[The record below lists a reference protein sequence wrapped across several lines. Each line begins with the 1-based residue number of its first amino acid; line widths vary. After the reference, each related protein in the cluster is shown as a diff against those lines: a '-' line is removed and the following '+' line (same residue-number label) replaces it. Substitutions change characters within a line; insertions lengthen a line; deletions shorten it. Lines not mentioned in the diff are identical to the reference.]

1 MQEVKVLI
9 IAKCSFCVLQIGNM
23 QALKELKRSTLQLAA
38 SNGCLHTPVDASIFD
53 PEKDVDDLLPVE
65 VKEQRL
71 SNLLQSLMVGGCLG
85 AMPLL
90 KKIPTSVLWG
100 YFAYMAIDSLHGSQF
115 WERILLLFT
124 PPSRR
129 YKYEYYLCFQLNVYI
144 LSYFYAMNIFII
156 IYSSC
161 G

>member
-1 MQEVKVLI
+1 MFNLVNDVHVQ
-9 IAKCSFCVLQIGNM
+9 
-23 QALKELKRSTLQLAA
+23 ELKDLKASTLQLAA
-38 SNGCLHTPVDASIFD
+38 SSGCLHTPVDTSVFD
-53 PEKDVDDLLPVE
+53 PDKDIDDLLPVE

-71 SNLLQSLMVGGCLG
+71 SNLMQSLMVGGCVG

-100 YFAYMAIDSLHGSQF
+100 YFAYMAIDSLSGNQF

-129 YKYEYYLCFQLNVYI
+129 YK
-144 LSYFYAMNIFII
+144 
-156 IYSSC
+156 
-161 G
+161 

>member
-1 MQEVKVLI
+1 V
-9 IAKCSFCVLQIGNM
+9 
-23 QALKELKRSTLQLAA
+23 
-38 SNGCLHTPVDASIFD
+38 FD

-71 SNLLQSLMVGGCLG
+71 SNLLQSLLVGGCVG

-129 YKYEYYLCFQLNVYI
+129 YKYETKALLVQCSCKLPIYDTNTVYVYLSIYIYIVIHASIHTYVYI
-144 LSYFYAMNIFII
+144 YFP
-156 IYSSC
+156 C

>member
-1 MQEVKVLI
+1 
-9 IAKCSFCVLQIGNM
+9 M
-23 QALKELKRSTLQLAA
+23 QALKDLKRSTLQLAA

-71 SNLLQSLMVGGCLG
+71 SNLLQSLMVGGCVG

-100 YFAYMAIDSLHGSQF
+100 YFAYMAIDSLYGSQF

-129 YKYEYYLCFQLNVYI
+129 YKYAYQPRVKLNVYFE
-144 LSYFYAMNIFII
+144 LF
-156 IYSSC
+156 
-161 G
+161 

>member
-1 MQEVKVLI
+1 
-9 IAKCSFCVLQIGNM
+9 M

-71 SNLLQSLMVGGCLG
+71 SNLLQSLMVGGCVG

-90 KKIPTSVLWG
+90 KKICFVGVLCLYG
-100 YFAYMAIDSLHGSQF
+100 Y
-115 WERILLLFT
+115 R
-124 PPSRR
+124 
-129 YKYEYYLCFQLNVYI
+129 
-144 LSYFYAMNIFII
+144 
-156 IYSSC
+156 
-161 G
+161 